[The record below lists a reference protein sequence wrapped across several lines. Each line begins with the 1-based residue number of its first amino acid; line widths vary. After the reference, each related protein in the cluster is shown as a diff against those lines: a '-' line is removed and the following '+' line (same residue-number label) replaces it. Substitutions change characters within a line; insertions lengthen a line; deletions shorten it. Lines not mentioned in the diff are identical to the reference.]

1 MARRFDLKTGNKEDG
16 GGGGGVFLVLAETKT
31 VLARLR

>member
-1 MARRFDLKTGNKEDG
+1 MARRFDLKTGKRKMVV
-16 GGGGGVFLVLAETKT
+16 GGGVFLVLAETKT

>member
-1 MARRFDLKTGNKEDG
+1 MARRFDLKTGNKED
-16 GGGGGVFLVLAETKT
+16 GGGGVFLVLAETKT

>member
-1 MARRFDLKTGNKEDG
+1 MARRFDLKTGNKED